1 MKFASRRTL
10 TNNLGQ
16 HGYRI
21 FVGPTNSKR
30 RYRRIRIGRL
40 LLFEEKEID
49 RGCLLLDRPC
59 LSRSANVATC
69 APNPSLTPFN
79 RSSTRHD
86 NPRFLALPLPS
97 SRRPRHFLR
106 KHRAARYHA
115 VFAPLNWLN
124 SPRSLLIL
132 NATPPLRSSS
142 RHDREKH
149 WKNNETRTRYL
160 EFFVSFP
167 LI

>member
-1 MKFASRRTL
+1 MEYCGVFSQWKLAFRQDGTSRISGKILSLDVKVEWKIMRFIGEISPLVSKVPWFFSNHGKEHAIAFHIRVHIGNNWTVRLQRTMKFASRRTL

-59 LSRSANVATC
+59 LSLVRPTLRLVR
-69 APNPSLTPFN
+69 LTP
-79 RSSTRHD
+79 H
-86 NPRFLALPLPS
+86 
-97 SRRPRHFLR
+97 
-106 KHRAARYHA
+106 
-115 VFAPLNWLN
+115 
-124 SPRSLLIL
+124 
-132 NATPPLRSSS
+132 
-142 RHDREKH
+142 
-149 WKNNETRTRYL
+149 
-160 EFFVSFP
+160 
-167 LI
+167 